1 VVFLFAVNRKEAM
14 ETLKHITLR
23 ELDDILHQLDLPG
36 ETRVS
41 VTIEE
46 NEDAERTVKR
56 IRAKRALQKLRGS
69 GSGSLNK
76 TLLKEREADKHR

>member
-1 VVFLFAVNRKEAM
+1 M
-14 ETLKHITLR
+14 ETLKHITIR
-23 ELDDILHQLDLPG
+23 ELDDLLHQLDLPG

-46 NEDAERTVKR
+46 NADAERAVKR

-69 GSGSLNK
+69 GTGSLNK
-76 TLLKEREADKHR
+76 ILLNEREKDKQR

>member
-1 VVFLFAVNRKEAM
+1 M
-14 ETLKHITLR
+14 ETLKHITIR
-23 ELDDILHQLDLPG
+23 ELDDILHHLDLPG

-46 NEDAERTVKR
+46 NADAERAVKR

-69 GSGSLNK
+69 GTGSLNK
-76 TLLKEREADKHR
+76 ILLNEREEDKQR